1 MSRYDDV
8 LQNYLFF
15 NQYNEWQKVKIK
27 QIKLNQMT
35 IYVDI
40 QSIIT
45 LYLIIIYSFA
55 ETCKMIQQTK
65 GRRKIEL

>member
-27 QIKLNQMT
+27 QIKLIQIT

-40 QSIIT
+40 QSIIYNT
-45 LYLIIIYSFA
+45 VFNNKF
-55 ETCKMIQQTK
+55 TCLQKPVK
-65 GRRKIEL
+65 

>member
-27 QIKLNQMT
+27 QIKLIQIT

-40 QSIIT
+40 QSIIYNT
-45 LYLIIIYSFA
+45 VFNNKFTRLQ
-55 ETCKMIQQTK
+55 KPVK
-65 GRRKIEL
+65 

>member
-27 QIKLNQMT
+27 QIKLTQIT

-40 QSIIT
+40 QSIIYNT
-45 LYLIIIYSFA
+45 VFNNKLTRLQ
-55 ETCKMIQQTK
+55 KPVK
-65 GRRKIEL
+65 

>member
-27 QIKLNQMT
+27 QIKLTQIT

-40 QSIIT
+40 QSIIYNT
-45 LYLIIIYSFA
+45 VFNNKFTRLQ
-55 ETCKMIQQTK
+55 KPVK
-65 GRRKIEL
+65 

>member
-27 QIKLNQMT
+27 QIKLIQIT

-40 QSIIT
+40 QSIIYNT
-45 LYLIIIYSFA
+45 VFNNKLTRLQ
-55 ETCKMIQQTK
+55 KPVK
-65 GRRKIEL
+65 